1 MPMFYVSAGLDTNR
15 IFESCLSIR
24 CLAYKHILRFSIFAA
39 GFSFAFGNLA
49 HYCVVLL
56 NAPRSDQDKKMS
68 LLWIIFPGKS

>member
-49 HYCVVLL
+49 H
-56 NAPRSDQDKKMS
+56 
-68 LLWIIFPGKS
+68 